1 MHFEKGRIP
10 QGYIRYTGRKQA
22 CLLSGAVL
30 AGVLFILSIATGPV
44 RVPLDEVLKTIFFG
58 GGSDRWRI
66 IIFNI
71 RLPQSTAAVV
81 CGAGLAVAGAVMQTI
96 LRNPLGSPFT
106 LGISNAAAF
115 GAALAV
121 ITVGTGV
128 MRSTGADVLT
138 VTNPYITTVSAFVFS
153 LGASFVI
160 LLISRVKKASPEVM
174 VLAGVTL
181 GSLFTAG
188 TMLLQYFSDD
198 VQLAAMV
205 FWTFGDLSRAGWRE
219 TGVIS
224 LVVLPVFVYF
234 YINRWN
240 YNAMN
245 GGDETAKGLGVSV
258 ERVRL
263 LGMTAASLVTAV
275 IISFTGI
282 ISFVGLVCPHIIRR
296 LTGDDHRFLLPGSVI
311 AGAVLLLGAD
321 TAARTVLAPS
331 VLPVAVLTSFLG
343 APVFMWLLVRG
354 YRQ

>member
-1 MHFEKGRIP
+1 
-10 QGYIRYTGRKQA
+10 
-22 CLLSGAVL
+22 
-30 AGVLFILSIATGPV
+30 
-44 RVPLDEVLKTIFFG
+44 
-58 GGSDRWRI
+58 
-66 IIFNI
+66 
-71 RLPQSTAAVV
+71 
-81 CGAGLAVAGAVMQTI
+81 MQTI